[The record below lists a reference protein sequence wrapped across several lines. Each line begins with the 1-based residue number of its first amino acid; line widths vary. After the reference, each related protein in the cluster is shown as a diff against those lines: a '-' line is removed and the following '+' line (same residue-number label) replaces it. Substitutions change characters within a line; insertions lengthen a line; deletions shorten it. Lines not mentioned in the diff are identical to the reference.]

1 MDSRKEAVLEAI
13 VREYIETGIPVG
25 SILIAQKYSFP
36 FSSATIRAEMSE
48 LERLGF
54 LTHPHTSA
62 GRIPTEKG
70 YRYFVNMIEQEER
83 LLSREGLVARKRI
96 EPYENSFEGQLESAS
111 RVLSE
116 LTRNMGFAGTHN
128 EIYSH
133 GLGNLFSYPELL
145 DPIKLLKTA
154 ELIDNL
160 AHFVR
165 ELPSNFG
172 TKIYIGSEVP
182 IGKSAGCSVVISEFD
197 SNLGGYGF
205 LGIVGP
211 TRMSYEKGLSAINEV
226 KNILEKESEKTTR
239 PRQKNAS
246 AKKRKPKR

>member
-1 MDSRKEAVLEAI
+1 MDSRKEAILEAI
-13 VREYIETGIPVG
+13 VREYVETGVPVG
-25 SILIAQKYSFP
+25 SIVIAKKYSFP
-36 FSSATIRAEMSE
+36 FSPATIRAEMSE
-48 LERLGF
+48 LERLEF

-70 YRYFVNMIEQEER
+70 YRYFVDLMEQEER
-83 LLSREGLVARKRI
+83 LLAREGLVAKKRI
-96 EPYENSFEGQLESAS
+96 GSFENNFERQLESAS
-111 RVLSE
+111 QVLSE

-145 DPIKLLKTA
+145 EPTQVLKTA

-160 AHFVR
+160 THFIR
-165 ELPSNFG
+165 ELPEDFG

-182 IGKSAGCSVVISEFD
+182 IGKSAGCSVVISEFK
-197 SNLGGYGF
+197 SPLGIYGY

-211 TRMSYEKGLSAINEV
+211 IRMSYEKNLSAVNEV
-226 KNILEKESEKTTR
+226 KNILEEK
-239 PRQKNAS
+239 NG
-246 AKKRKPKR
+246 KRKEIAASTSTKS